1 MKHEILTAKR
11 LPLSSI
17 ATGPVWFYIRYQGRR
32 RRCGITA
39 GALAVLD
46 PQQTGLDPATWRA
59 VYRRHQAWIAALA
72 RAELDERPTRG
83 LLVLAA
89 SHVRFQLAC
98 DETPELPEV
107 LCV

>member
-11 LPLSSI
+11 LPLSLI
-17 ATGPVWFYIRYQGRR
+17 DTGPIWFYIQYQGRR

-46 PQQTGLDPATWRA
+46 PQQTGLDPVTWIA
-59 VYRRHQAWIAALA
+59 VYRRHKEWIATLA

-83 LLVLAA
+83 PLVLAA

-98 DETPELPEV
+98 EATPELPEV